1 MIKLTHAQRIALE
14 TFGLGLLG
22 AVLTAEGQALASNGG
37 QVSWPLVVTVAL
49 IAAGSRLQGAVQW
62 LNTTPEPPK

>member
-1 MIKLTHAQRIALE
+1 MIKLTQAQRIALE

-22 AVLTAEGQALASNGG
+22 AVLTAEGQAIATSGG
-37 QVSWPLVVTVAL
+37 NISWGLVVTVAL

-62 LNTTPEPPK
+62 LNTTPEAPK